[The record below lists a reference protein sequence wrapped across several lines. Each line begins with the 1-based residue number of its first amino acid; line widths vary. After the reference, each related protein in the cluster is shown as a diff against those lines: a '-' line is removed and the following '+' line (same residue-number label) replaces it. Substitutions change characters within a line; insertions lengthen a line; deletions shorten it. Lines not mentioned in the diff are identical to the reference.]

1 MHPATPAVTGHST
14 RATPTISPAPSPPAL
29 ATDGVSRSPTPGA
42 APSPTVAP
50 GPGRW
55 RAAVHGQDPGMNLGP
70 MPGPDPGL
78 NLGPM
83 PRLGPGLNLGPMP
96 RLGPGL
102 NLGPMPRLD
111 PGLNLGPMPR
121 LDPVHDPGRT
131 TPVTAGPLPS
141 RCYLAVLAITP
152 GRRRRTSRPPRSGIW
167 SRPGITR
174 ASSLG
179 AGARPR
185 SATRITP
192 CPMTRAERLACAIS
206 LRCAAA
212 ITAPSRPAAGH

>member
-83 PRLGPGLNLGPMP
+83 PRL
-96 RLGPGL
+96 
-102 NLGPMPRLD
+102 D

-152 GRRRRTSRPPRSGIW
+152 GRRRRTSRPARSGIW

-206 LRCAAA
+206 LRYAAA
-212 ITAPSRPAAGH
+212 ITAPSRPAAGHRTRSAPGSSRGPPRQGA